1 MPVHIRGA
9 SIWDGIQG
17 DVQPRDIVILGPN
30 VGEILPPGS
39 RLTKDATA
47 LELDGAVLIPG
58 LVDMHVHLVWS
69 GGADPALFAES
80 AGEQAV
86 TIRAVRNAGMQ
97 LRSGVTTVRD
107 LGGDWD
113 IPIAVAAGVARG
125 DVDGPRIVASGRTV
139 VMTGGHDP
147 FWGVFSDGPDAVVR
161 AVRGQAL
168 AGAEVIKLAATGGVY
183 GRSSGEDIGNPELTY
198 EEMLAAVTEA
208 HRRGLRVAAHA
219 VGQQGIRDAI
229 SAGVDTI
236 EHGNFLNEEIVDA
249 MAAKKIALCPTL
261 AIYRTIAE
269 NRSGD
274 IPAYASTKAKTAVKA
289 HGESF
294 RMALEAGIDIVA
306 GTDAGSCGTAHPAL
320 VDELLT
326 MRSYG
331 MPAIDVLRS
340 ATSTAGRVLGRAD
353 MVGVLQTNVPADF
366 LVLNGNPLDDLEFLR
381 SPRAVVRAG
390 LLIRPDVE
398 GGLGSAKI

>member
-9 SIWDGIQG
+9 SVWDGIQG
-17 DVQPRDIVILGPN
+17 GLQPADIVIAGRN
-30 VGEILPPGS
+30 VDRMLSPGS
-39 RLTKDATA
+39 RLAKDATA
-47 LELDGAVLIPG
+47 LELDDAVVIPG

-69 GGADPALFAES
+69 GGADPAAFAES

-86 TIRAVRNAGMQ
+86 TMRAVRNAGRQ

-125 DVDGPRIVASGRTV
+125 DVVGPSIVASGRTV

-147 FWGVFSDGPDAVVR
+147 FWGVFSDGPDAVVK
-161 AVRGQAL
+161 AVRGQAF

-183 GRSSGEDIGNPELTY
+183 GRPSGEDIGNSELTY

-219 VGQQGIRDAI
+219 VGQEGIRDAV

-236 EHGNFLNEEIVDA
+236 EHGNFLNEEIVNA
-249 MAAKKIALCPTL
+249 MAAKNVAMCPTL
-261 AIYRTIAE
+261 AIYRTIAD
-269 NRSGD
+269 NSSGE
-274 IPAYASTKAKTAVKA
+274 IPLYASAKAKTAVKA
-289 HGESF
+289 HEESF
-294 RMALEAGIDIVA
+294 RMAMEAGIEILA

-320 VDELLT
+320 VDELVT

-340 ATSTAGRVLGRAD
+340 ATSTSGRVLGRPD
-353 MVGVLQTNVPADF
+353 VGVLQPNASADF
-366 LVLNGNPLDDLEFLR
+366 LILDGNPLDDLEVLR

-390 LLIRPDVE
+390 SLVRPDVQGDLE
-398 GGLGSAKI
+398 AFV